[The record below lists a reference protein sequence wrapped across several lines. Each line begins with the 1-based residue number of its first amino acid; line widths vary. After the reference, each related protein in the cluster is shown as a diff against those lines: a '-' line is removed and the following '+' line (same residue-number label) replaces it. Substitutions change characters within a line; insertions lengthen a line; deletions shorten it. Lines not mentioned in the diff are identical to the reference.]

1 MIESVAL
8 TGSTNADMMARADA
22 GASEGLWLRAEQQ
35 DGGRGRLGRQWLS
48 PIGNLYCSTLVRLRP
63 DDPPA
68 HLLAFVT
75 ALAVHD
81 TVLHILPDCGA
92 RLKWPNDV
100 HVAGAKLAGILL
112 ERRADAVVVGIGMNV
127 ALAPQVPGRS
137 VTCLRDLGAMAQID
151 AAAVLDLL
159 AERFAG
165 RVAQWRSVPPAAL
178 LDVWCAAAHKPRE
191 AMSVQRAPDDRIEGV
206 FDGLSGDG
214 ALRLKLA
221 DGRVEIISAGD
232 VSLVG

>member
-1 MIESVAL
+1 M
-8 TGSTNADMMARADA
+8 ADA
-22 GASEGLWLRAEQQ
+22 VAPHASMPAGLDTAGSDDTQDVWDSADIRRGHLRL
-35 DGGRGRLGRQWLS
+35 R
-48 PIGNLYCSTLVRLRP
+48 TLVRLRS

-81 TVLHILPDCGA
+81 TVLHILPGCGA

-127 ALAPQVPGRS
+127 ALAPEVPGRA

-151 AAAVLDLL
+151 AAAVIELL
-159 AERFAG
+159 SDRFAA
-165 RVAQWRSVPPAAL
+165 RLAQWRAVAPATL
-178 LDVWCAAAHKPRE
+178 LDVWSAAAHKPGE
-191 AMSVQRAPDDRIEGV
+191 AMAVQRAADDRIEGV
-206 FDGLSGDG
+206 FDGLSSDG
-214 ALRLKLA
+214 ALRLKLP
-221 DGRVEIISAGD
+221 DGRVETVSAGD